1 MNKIYLDSNFLVDCF
16 VRKEPELKKRARIL
30 LAKLLKQFDIL
41 SYSTLTIDEF
51 WKGLKMEITYTK
63 QIPYSDDYIFSQLE
77 VFTKKILS
85 YEKMEA
91 IQFQNL
97 QNGIEIALSALKE
110 FSLLPRDAFHLAI
123 MRDNDITAIV
133 SRDKKFITKQ
143 QEMGIKIHT

>member
-1 MNKIYLDSNFLVDCF
+1 MNKIYLDSNFLVDYF

-41 SYSTLTIDEF
+41 FYSPLTIDEF
-51 WKGLKMEITYTK
+51 WKGIKMEIAYNK
-63 QIPYSDDYIFSQLE
+63 QMSYSNDYIFSQLE
-77 VFTKKILS
+77 VFTKKILA

-97 QNGIEIALSALKE
+97 KNSIKIALFILKE

-123 MRDNDITAIV
+123 MRDNDITAMV
-133 SRDKKFITKQ
+133 SRDKKFIMRQ
-143 QEMGIKIHT
+143 HEMGIKVYT